1 MKMNKRNINLLLFSL
16 FLALLVSVPILHLDK
31 GISIRGGW
39 SQGPWHLLPFGADS
53 LSQHYKDR
61 YQVLDE
67 KPLASLLQDSTKP
80 LVLILVDGWGVPYD
94 ESLLEADFQVIGGKR
109 VSYAVH
115 KRPFQ
120 TTSYAES
127 VEYGSEFKDGIVLDS
142 DDSTGCVKIDSL
154 ISEGS
159 WNRIAWTA
167 RDTREGNRDKLHNLL
182 REISAMAVKRPD
194 VQFIIQGTHRPI
206 LGTPGTRHKYLAP
219 WVPAVFVNC
228 NLEQSI
234 AQ

>member
-16 FLALLVSVPILHLDK
+16 FLMFLISIPILNLDN
-31 GISIRGGW
+31 GRSARGGW
-39 SQGPWHLLPFGADS
+39 NRGPWHLLPFGADS

-67 KPLASLLQDSTKP
+67 KPLATLLQDSAKP
-80 LVLILVDGWGVPYD
+80 LVMILVDGWGVPYD
-94 ESLLEADFQVIGGKR
+94 ESLLDMDFQMIGGKG

-127 VEYGSEFKDGIVLDS
+127 VEYGNGFKDGIVVDGEDS
-142 DDSTGCVKIDSL
+142 VGCAKIDSL

-159 WNRIAWTA
+159 WSRIAWTA
-167 RDTREGNRDKLHNLL
+167 RGTREGDRDKLHNLL
-182 REISAMAVKRPD
+182 RDISAVVAKYPE
-194 VQFIIQGTHRPI
+194 VQFIVQGTHRPI
-206 LGTPGTRHKYLAP
+206 LGTPETRRKYLAP
-219 WVPAVFVNC
+219 WVPVVFINC

-234 AQ
+234 DR

>member
-16 FLALLVSVPILHLDK
+16 FLALLISVPILHLDE
-31 GISIRGGW
+31 GRSIRGGW

-61 YQVLDE
+61 HQVLDE
-67 KPLASLLQDSTKP
+67 KPLASLLQDSTRP
-80 LVLILVDGWGVPYD
+80 FVMILVDGWGVPYD
-94 ESLLEADFQVIGGKR
+94 ESLLEADFQMLGEKN

-115 KRPFQ
+115 KRLFQ
-120 TTSYAES
+120 TTSFAES
-127 VEYGSEFKDGIVLDS
+127 IEYGSDFKDGIVITG
-142 DDSTGCVKIDSL
+142 DDSAGCAKIDSL

-167 RDTREGNRDKLHNLL
+167 RGTHEGDREKLHELL
-182 REISAMAVKRPD
+182 KVLSELAGRHPD
-194 VQFIIQGTHRPI
+194 VQFVIQGTHRPI
-206 LGTPGTRHKYLAP
+206 LGSPETRRMYLAP
-219 WVPAVFVNC
+219 WVPAVFINC

-234 AQ
+234 VR